1 MSAAEHSK
9 TTPAAEP
16 SYRLHGNWEHAWKL
30 AALFAVIGAV
40 GLAVGAG
47 GDERRF
53 AFSYLFAFIL
63 FLTLGLGGL
72 FFVLVQHLTVS
83 GWSVTVRRTAEF
95 YASAL
100 PVFAILFLPL
110 IPFFGELFPWMS
122 HDGDH
127 GAEHG
132 AVSEEAHDTAGSGH
146 EGADDAHAEGN
157 APSGTPVV
165 AHGPHQEA
173 AHHRIMEKKAW
184 YLNTPFFAGRAIFY
198 FIAWTILALLFFR
211 ASTQQDTSKDP
222 QWTVRMQ
229 RWAPIATI
237 VWGLTLTF
245 AMFDWVMSLEPAWY
259 STIFGVYIFAGST
272 VAIFAL
278 VILTTLGLK
287 STGQVGEAI
296 NVEHFHDLG
305 KMMFGFI
312 VFHAYVGFS
321 QMMLQW
327 YASIPEEVTFYHHR
341 WHAGGWKGVSM
352 LIVLAHFAGPFIFL
366 MSRHIKRRLH
376 LLGFGAA
383 WMLVMHV
390 IDIYWFVM
398 PNFAPGQFLPH
409 WMDLAAV
416 FAVGGVYFAVVFWRM
431 RRHSLIPIGDPR
443 LGRALAFQNA

>member
-1 MSAAEHSK
+1 MSAAEHNDKASG
-9 TTPAAEP
+9 TPEP
-16 SYRLHGNWEHAWKL
+16 TYRLHGNWEHAWKV

-72 FFVLVQHLTVS
+72 FFVLVQHLTVAA
-83 GWSVTVRRTAEF
+83 WSVTVRRTAEF

-100 PVFAILFLPL
+100 PVFAVLFLPL
-110 IPFFGELFPWMS
+110 IPFFGELFPWME
-122 HDGDH
+122 HH

-132 AVSEEAHDTAGSGH
+132 EVAAAPEHEEAPPAG
-146 EGADDAHAEGN
+146 DHAEEPGGTA
-157 APSGTPVV
+157 AP

-173 AHHRIMEKKAW
+173 AHHTIMEKKAW
-184 YLNTPFFAGRAIFY
+184 YLNTPFFAGRAVFY

-211 ASTQQDTSKDP
+211 ASTQQDSSKDP

-229 RWAPIATI
+229 RWAPVATI

-287 STGQVGEAI
+287 STGQVGDTI
-296 NVEHFHDLG
+296 TVEHFHDLG

-383 WMLVMHV
+383 WMLVMHLV
-390 IDIYWFVM
+390 DIYWFVM
-398 PNFAPGQFLPH
+398 PNFAPGQFVAH

-431 RRHSLIPIGDPR
+431 RRHSLIPVGDPR
-443 LGRALAFQNA
+443 LARALAFQNA